1 MTGNRIFQ
9 QTAKR
14 GLPPA
19 TKNGSNLTAAPVR
32 VGALKP
38 VFSSTLHLIEPD
50 RSIIGKI
57 FIFS

>member
-19 TKNGSNLTAAPVR
+19 TKNGSTVR

-50 RSIIGKI
+50 RPIIGKI
-57 FIFS
+57 FVFS